1 VVFRGRA
8 PGHGVGANPP
18 EAESLLALKDG
29 ENVALLNDFS
39 IVFKFKMSNTVR
51 TDAFPLGKPDF
62 GALIMSLDIM
72 ISQKPVVT
80 HHLIPS
86 NDRQH
91 SL

>member
-39 IVFKFKMSNTVR
+39 VVFKVSYTVR

-62 GALIMSLDIM
+62 RALTMSLDIM

-80 HHLIPS
+80 QHLIPS